1 MVALIFSMQGFGQ
14 VAAALVTMIVLACF
28 KGAVQSNVDNLD
40 YVWRICIGLG
50 AVPAVLTV
58 YGRLTMPES
67 PRYAVKVQNNEKGAM
82 EAMEATSSWRKTKKK
97 NKNKQE
103 QDEQNNDDEIDL
115 EQQRSRSSVSLRR
128 RAFLLS
134 QALDDEE
141 IGLAKLKTGGSVEY
155 SPAHPKTQK
164 QIRKENMRDFIHVC
178 K

>member
-1 MVALIFSMQGFGQ
+1 MQGFGQ

-155 SPAHPKTQK
+155 SPTHPKTQK